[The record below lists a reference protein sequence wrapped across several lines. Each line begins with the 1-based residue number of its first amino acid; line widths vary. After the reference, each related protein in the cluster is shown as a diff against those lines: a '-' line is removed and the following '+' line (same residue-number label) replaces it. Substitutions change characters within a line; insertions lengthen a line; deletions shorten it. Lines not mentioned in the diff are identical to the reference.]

1 MDGGGKYDE
10 DLSSRGETVL
20 EERVELRQDF
30 GGCGIGAI
38 GGERPVEDA
47 SGGVESEEVRAY
59 LYEQRNNQDL
69 FFQKGEYAQSG
80 CDEVM
85 MTEEDANRSL
95 IIQPEMMSDGDD
107 EAPAPIDKD
116 LYLYDSDHGETSFYS
131 PPRRR
136 RRNVTSPTRTYGN
149 EEEMSRAG
157 RRPTL
162 PSENAYRLPTTN
174 AWQ

>member
-1 MDGGGKYDE
+1 M
-10 DLSSRGETVL
+10 
-20 EERVELRQDF
+20 
-30 GGCGIGAI
+30 
-38 GGERPVEDA
+38 
-47 SGGVESEEVRAY
+47 ESEEVRAY

-136 RRNVTSPTRTYGN
+136 RRNVTSLTRTYGN
-149 EEEMSRAG
+149 EEEMSRAE
-157 RRPTL
+157 RRQTL
-162 PSENAYRLPTTN
+162 PSENAYRIPTTN

>member
-1 MDGGGKYDE
+1 MQTAS
-10 DLSSRGETVL
+10 LQ
-20 EERVELRQDF
+20 ELAKRLQKSD
-30 GGCGIGAI
+30 
-38 GGERPVEDA
+38 
-47 SGGVESEEVRAY
+47 GVESEEVRAY

-107 EAPAPIDKD
+107 EAPAPIDRD

-149 EEEMSRAG
+149 EEEMSRTE
-157 RRPTL
+157 RRQTL
-162 PSENAYRLPTTN
+162 PSENAYRIPTTN